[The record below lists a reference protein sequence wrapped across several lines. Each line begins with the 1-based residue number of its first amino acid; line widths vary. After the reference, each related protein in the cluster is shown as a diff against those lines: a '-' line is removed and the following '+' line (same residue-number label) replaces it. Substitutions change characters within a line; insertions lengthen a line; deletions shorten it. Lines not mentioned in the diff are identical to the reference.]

1 MQKHIPSILNPARR
15 VGSHYD
21 DRSEEM
27 TAVRLYTLES
37 GTQPLCELL
46 HEAFKSDRRDEI
58 ESWFPYLQLFR
69 SEVEH
74 LPPYKGECW
83 RGTNI
88 AIGDK
93 FKRGQIIIWQGISS
107 CFRSI
112 NFILENCVG
121 TNGTLIKI
129 DAINGRDIF
138 NITHDRMTQEIIL
151 MPGTTLFIKT
161 IRSYEYNN
169 HITVVELEEIVDKR
183 QDENTS
189 SRSKA
194 YASSSNNDYGTS
206 SLISHHDGS
215 QKKVSSNSGTLIW
228 SALKK
233 LPSIKDNVYQG
244 TIRRIKEKYLKKQV
258 FTWWGI
264 TSCTQIQDNI
274 VSAIRDKNSTLL
286 KIKILNGKDISAY
299 SCESNENE
307 IVLLPGT
314 RLRVNN
320 VSYNA
325 NFCIDEIS
333 LEEINDETLESITT
347 LNQTKKCTVK
357 DGPLD
362 KIWLDCRFKDQEGT
376 TIIKPN
382 EYEAYLTEPPETIDE
397 SILNRIKGSIFGL
410 ILGDALGAHVEFRP
424 HSYLVANP
432 VTDLQGGGTWGL
444 KKGQFTDDGS
454 MTLCLANSLVAR
466 HGFEP
471 YDQLVRY
478 KWWFRHGY
486 MSSTGTCFDIGNST
500 KKALSE
506 FENRQKLF
514 AQKNGI
520 PLGEI
525 DFLSDKELLETF
537 SVDCSAHGAAGN
549 GVLMRLAPVP
559 LFFYKNPEIAVKLS
573 GISGQITHGDKKAV
587 DACRYYGALI
597 VAAMYGVDKNRLLNK
612 IWLECRFKDP
622 EGTIIPKP
630 DECELNLTDPSGN
643 IDRHILNRIMGSMF
657 GLILGDALGAH
668 VEFRPHSYLL
678 ANPVTDLRGGG
689 TWGLRK
695 GQFTDD
701 GSMILCLANS
711 LVARHGFEPYDQ
723 LVRYKC
729 AHGAAGNGVL
739 MRLAPVPLFFYKN
752 PEIAV
757 TLSGISGQITH
768 GDKKAVDAC
777 RYYGALIVAAMYGVD
792 KNRLL
797 SEDFYLSKIK
807 NWLKHDPLV
816 PEIEKI
822 VEGSFM
828 KDKGRLKSLVKHI
841 KRITK

>member
-1 MQKHIPSILNPARR
+1 MKIKILIDHHYSLIHQLTDVDCEIKTLTPVKGYENNCNITLEETVESLRDGIAHLDDYVKQAKRRANTNPLYGLTIDESAAIYLYTMQLN
-15 VGSHYD
+15 
-21 DRSEEM
+21 DRSFSRM
-27 TAVRLYTLES
+27 LN
-37 GTQPLCELL
+37 
-46 HEAFKSDRRDEI
+46 EALRYKDQTEVKHY
-58 ESWFPYLQLFR
+58 WFNYLR
-69 SEVEH
+69 
-74 LPPYKGECW
+74 
-83 RGTNI
+83 
-88 AIGDK
+88 
-93 FKRGQIIIWQGISS
+93 
-107 CFRSI
+107 
-112 NFILENCVG
+112 
-121 TNGTLIKI
+121 
-129 DAINGRDIF
+129 
-138 NITHDRMTQEIIL
+138 
-151 MPGTTLFIKT
+151 
-161 IRSYEYNN
+161 
-169 HITVVELEEIVDKR
+169 
-183 QDENTS
+183 
-189 SRSKA
+189 
-194 YASSSNNDYGTS
+194 
-206 SLISHHDGS
+206 
-215 QKKVSSNSGTLIW
+215 LIW

-233 LPSIKDNVYQG
+233 LPSIKGNVYQG
-244 TIRRIKEKYLKKQV
+244 ITRRIKEKYLKKQV

-299 SCESNENE
+299 SCKSNENE
-307 IVLLPGT
+307 IVLLPGI

-444 KKGQFTDDGS
+444 
-454 MTLCLANSLVAR
+454 
-466 HGFEP
+466 E
-471 YDQLVRY
+471 
-478 KWWFRHGY
+478 
-486 MSSTGTCFDIGNST
+486 
-500 KKALSE
+500 
-506 FENRQKLF
+506 
-514 AQKNGI
+514 
-520 PLGEI
+520 
-525 DFLSDKELLETF
+525 
-537 SVDCSAHGAAGN
+537 
-549 GVLMRLAPVP
+549 
-559 LFFYKNPEIAVKLS
+559 
-573 GISGQITHGDKKAV
+573 
-587 DACRYYGALI
+587 
-597 VAAMYGVDKNRLLNK
+597 
-612 IWLECRFKDP
+612 
-622 EGTIIPKP
+622 
-630 DECELNLTDPSGN
+630 
-643 IDRHILNRIMGSMF
+643 
-657 GLILGDALGAH
+657 
-668 VEFRPHSYLL
+668 
-678 ANPVTDLRGGG
+678 
-689 TWGLRK
+689 K

-777 RYYGALIVAAMYGVD
+777 SYYVALIVAAMYGVD

-828 KDKGRLKSLVKHI
+828 KDKGYDAGIRGKGYVVFLRMQSI
-841 KRITK
+841 R